1 MDAAIDAGQK
11 TFRGHPRHNANHA
24 HTQEGTAAIRAHL
37 PVTSPATSSGWK
49 ALERFNST
57 ECSIHA
63 ECTISISA
71 FYPIAPWNF
80 PPTGARPAKRAN
92 LTHQL
97 SICHLF
103 EKIQMRLAINSMRVN
118 PLAHIDC
125 HKANFCFAPSKRE
138 PSS

>member
-1 MDAAIDAGQK
+1 MNAAIDAGQK
-11 TFRGHPRHNANHA
+11 TFEGHPRHNANHA

-63 ECTISISA
+63 ECTIPISA
-71 FYPIAPWNF
+71 FLPS
-80 PPTGARPAKRAN
+80 ARRAKRAN

-97 SICHLF
+97 SICHLL
-103 EKIQMRLAINSMRVN
+103 EKIQMRLVINNMRVI

-138 PSS
+138 RSS